1 MIDLFLIVLLLWS
14 LFSGWRNGFIKEVV
28 STEGFLVGLFVAAT
42 CYTTLGEYLAVNGSE
57 TNQVTSIIAFFILWI
72 IVPIALGFAAN
83 VLTRA
88 IKGMQ
93 LGIPNSLLGAVISFV
108 KFLILI
114 SCVLN
119 VMEALNILDE
129 TKRKDSALFSPVCN
143 VVKMLLP
150 ESEHLKQFTP
160 EDNSAESDTFWVEMN
175 VPSDTLK

>member
-28 STEGFLVGLFVAAT
+28 STVGFLVGLFVAAT

-108 KFLILI
+108 
-114 SCVLN
+114 
-119 VMEALNILDE
+119 
-129 TKRKDSALFSPVCN
+129 
-143 VVKMLLP
+143 
-150 ESEHLKQFTP
+150 
-160 EDNSAESDTFWVEMN
+160 
-175 VPSDTLK
+175 

>member
-28 STEGFLVGLFVAAT
+28 STVGFLVGLFVAAT

-129 TKRKDSALFSPVCN
+129 SKRKDSALFSPVCN
-143 VVKMLLP
+143 EVKMLLP

-160 EDNSAESDTFWVEMN
+160 EDNSTESDTFWVEMN